1 MCVDRVGLFLVA
13 GLSDDMR
20 ADYRVMQDLA
30 VHTRLGPGDR
40 ADRYMAFRKSME
52 TYVASFY
59 VLPKSWH

>member
-1 MCVDRVGLFLVA
+1 
-13 GLSDDMR
+13 MR